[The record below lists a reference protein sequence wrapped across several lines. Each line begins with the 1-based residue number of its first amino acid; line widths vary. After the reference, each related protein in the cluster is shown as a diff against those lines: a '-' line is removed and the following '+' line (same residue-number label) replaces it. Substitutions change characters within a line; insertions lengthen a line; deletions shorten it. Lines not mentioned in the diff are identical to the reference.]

1 MKKSSYF
8 REPEFDTYV
17 RHFLLLTH
25 ISPFWRIY
33 ESNDNVHSWYEE
45 LWKFQSCK
53 QAGRSS
59 DGNYRH

>member
-33 ESNDNVHSWYEE
+33 VSNDMYL
-45 LWKFQSCK
+45 LW
-53 QAGRSS
+53 GSS
-59 DGNYRH
+59 H